1 MPGPFEVH
9 VKGARAIACESH
21 SEAEYWA
28 SLLGTDYAPATVHE
42 LSEDLDPRQLD
53 MLALLEGDP
62 S

>member
-9 VKGARAIACESH
+9 VRGTRAIACEARE
-21 SEAEYWA
+21 EAEDWA
-28 SLLGTDYAPATVHE
+28 VLLGTDYAPATVHE
-42 LSEDLDPRQLD
+42 LTTDLDPRQLD